1 MKTSFYKQNRI
12 TEIYDEKGKND
23 LSLNRNTLFSTDM
36 NTFGYENNNNFNNFD
51 KDSSSSYNFTNLD
64 NDLFSNV
71 ENIFHNDNR
80 GKECNIVSNIDDNE
94 FSKTFQKIFTF
105 NNQNQPF
112 SNQKLD
118 ENIYYSKEQY
128 SQNINKEDFSY
139 DLKDY
144 PKLQYELYNANNNKT
159 ELNIDNQEKKEEKEN
174 KTIIKSKTIKKVK
187 KKVKSKSFPFKT
199 QNKNYPKNGNNIKK
213 TSQRH
218 QNCRQRII
226 RNFIQDNLIYWIC
239 DGKKDKMLK
248 KLGKKKILYDYK
260 KYKGLKLKDI
270 YSEIKEDSYNN
281 KIINA
286 ADGDMLIKLYF
297 TFEEAFKVFCFEK
310 CKKSILPNVE
320 RRVLK
325 VHPNVIIENRDEFF
339 SKLKSKEQYINEII
353 NEGRDYTLNKESFSQ
368 LLTDFEINI

>member
-1 MKTSFYKQNRI
+1 MKTSFYNQNRI

-118 ENIYYSKEQY
+118 ENIYYSKEKY

-159 ELNIDNQEKKEEKEN
+159 K
-174 KTIIKSKTIKKVK
+174 
-187 KKVKSKSFPFKT
+187 
-199 QNKNYPKNGNNIKK
+199 
-213 TSQRH
+213 
-218 QNCRQRII
+218 
-226 RNFIQDNLIYWIC
+226 
-239 DGKKDKMLK
+239 
-248 KLGKKKILYDYK
+248 
-260 KYKGLKLKDI
+260 
-270 YSEIKEDSYNN
+270 
-281 KIINA
+281 
-286 ADGDMLIKLYF
+286 
-297 TFEEAFKVFCFEK
+297 
-310 CKKSILPNVE
+310 
-320 RRVLK
+320 
-325 VHPNVIIENRDEFF
+325 
-339 SKLKSKEQYINEII
+339 
-353 NEGRDYTLNKESFSQ
+353 
-368 LLTDFEINI
+368 